1 MKADDGLLTYLAG
14 GGKLTAPENVT
25 PRYRAELMRLMTVFV
40 DSELAGAAG
49 FADCINLAPGVRE
62 RLTATR
68 IVLEKL
74 AHAEMILRLLEQ
86 LGADVAHYVSA
97 HPWAARRHRG
107 TDLGTRRIDGD
118 MRLNVFHYPIYGW
131 VDAIVLNFLMG
142 RASVAQI
149 DELAGCSYQPF
160 ADAMTQIL
168 PIELR
173 HAEMGEEGLRRV
185 LAAGHDPIDVQ
196 ASVNYWYKRV
206 ANTFGRTVSGHWEIS
221 RRFGLR
227 QTPNAELLA
236 RWQAHVTSAIAEL
249 GLSVPATR

>member
-206 ANTFGRTVSGHWEIS
+206 ADTFGRAVSGPWATS
-221 RRFGLR
+221 RRLGLR

-236 RWQAHVTSAIAEL
+236 RWQAHVTSGIVEL

>member
-1 MKADDGLLTYLAG
+1 MKTDDGLLTYLAG
-14 GGKLTAPENVT
+14 GGKLTGPENAP

-49 FADCINLAPGVRE
+49 FADCINHAPGVRE

-149 DELAGCSYQPF
+149 DELAACSYQPF

-173 HAEMGEEGLRRV
+173 HAEMGEEGLRRA
-185 LAAGHDPIDVQ
+185 LAAGHDPTDVQ

-206 ANTFGRTVSGHWEIS
+206 AATFGRAVSGHWEAS
-221 RRFGLR
+221 RRLGLR

-236 RWQAHVTSAIAEL
+236 RWQAHVAPTLGEL
-249 GLSVPATR
+249 GLAVPG

>member
-1 MKADDGLLTYLAG
+1 MKTDDGLLTYLAG
-14 GGKLTAPENVT
+14 GGKLTGPENVT

-49 FADCINLAPGVRE
+49 FADCINHAPGVRE

-236 RWQAHVTSAIAEL
+236 RWQAHVAPTIAEL

>member
-173 HAEMGEEGLRRV
+173 HAEMGEKGLRRV

-206 ANTFGRTVSGHWEIS
+206 ADTFGRAVSGHWETS
-221 RRFGLR
+221 RRLGLR

-236 RWQAHVTSAIAEL
+236 RWQAHVTSGIVEL